1 RRRATHRHV
10 ERALQQPAL
19 DQLAELS
26 RRDRH
31 RQPGDED
38 RETAA
43 ARDLDCQPGQ
53 VAVPAPEAEQ
63 VVERGERERE
73 REQLPAEARQL
84 LPERAEV
91 GVEPEGGPHDHRQ
104 RGGEDQPALQV
115 NARIAAAVT
124 IQPATVSRIGTSL
137 SSTCSGSSPTSWRCI
152 SSREPKTPKTT
163 HRAVASSALEC
174 PAVSV

>member
-1 RRRATHRHV
+1 HRHV

-31 RQPGDED
+31 RQPCDED
-38 RETAA
+38 RETAT

-63 VVERGERERE
+63 EVERGQRERE

-91 GVEPEGGPHDHRQ
+91 GVEPEREYHDHRQ

-137 SSTCSGSSPTSWRCI
+137 SSTCSGSSPTSWPCI
-152 SSREPKTPKTT
+152 RHKEAKKPTKPK
-163 HRAVASSALEC
+163 RAV
-174 PAVSV
+174 